1 MKVLTLQIKR
11 IYIDEILAGTK
22 TEEIREIR
30 PNAYSKR
37 YQTYDEENG
46 YLPIKYDA
54 LRLIAGRRKNAAE
67 ITVAVTGELFEYFE
81 DENGELETYEL
92 DGEEWLY
99 VNIVYQLGEVLEVKN
114 ITLPNDPAAA

>member
-1 MKVLTLQIKR
+1 M
-11 IYIDEILAGTK
+11 
-22 TEEIREIR
+22 
-30 PNAYSKR
+30 
-37 YQTYDEENG
+37 
-46 YLPIKYDA
+46 
-54 LRLIAGRRKNAAE
+54 RLIAGRRKNAAE

-92 DGEEWLY
+92 DGEEWHY